1 MENVSKL
8 VICVAHVANL
18 VGKTF
23 EDKKVDLADL
33 ANLIPLIKE
42 VQGLASV
49 DYKALSVEFK
59 AYSPA
64 QMALI
69 RDAFKAE
76 FDLPDN
82 KIEAIVEQAFGIAV
96 MLLDAYQALKAAK
109 A

>member
-23 EDKKVDLADL
+23 EDKKVDMGDL
-33 ANLIPLIKE
+33 VNLLPLIKE

-49 DYKALSVEFK
+49 DYKALPVEFK

-76 FDLPDN
+76 FDLPED
-82 KIEAIVEQAFGIAV
+82 KIEAVIEKAFGIAV
-96 MLLDAYQALKAAK
+96 MLLDAYQAIKAVK